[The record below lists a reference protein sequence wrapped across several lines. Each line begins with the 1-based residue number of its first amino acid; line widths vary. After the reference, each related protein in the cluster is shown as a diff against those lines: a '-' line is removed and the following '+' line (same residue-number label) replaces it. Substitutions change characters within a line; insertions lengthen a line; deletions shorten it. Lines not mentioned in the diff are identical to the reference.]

1 MEQKVSLAS
10 AEVDAYKKRCELLQ
24 KQNASLM
31 TQLNNLRALLVNQ
44 SSSSS
49 SGSTASLIGGV
60 TSSST
65 AAASNFISTSS
76 SINGIV
82 NTIVVIHDSI
92 YNLRFF
98 FRPGCRFVS
107 WVGLRLIYT
116 RFHTRTIQPTYFHE
130 EEENKTSEISWI
142 SMSAVFKVNF
152 TYRYK
157 INMHRLG

>member
-49 SGSTASLIGGV
+49 SGSTASLIGSV

-82 NTIVVIHDSI
+82 KTEPTTIPTNSIKIEPDCKFSKYYTNILPYSKSYVIVLIYDSI

-98 FRPGCRFVS
+98 FQAWMPFCLLG
-107 WVGLRLIYT
+107 WI
-116 RFHTRTIQPTYFHE
+116 
-130 EEENKTSEISWI
+130 WI
-142 SMSAVFKVNF
+142 SIYQIPS
-152 TYRYK
+152 
-157 INMHRLG
+157 

>member
-60 TSSST
+60 TSSTT
-65 AAASNFISTSS
+65 ATASNFISTST

-82 NTIVVIHDSI
+82 KTEPTTIPTNSI
-92 YNLRFF
+92 KIEPDCKFTKILSQYASLFKVLIVLIYHCIYYLRFF
-98 FRPGCRFVS
+98 FQAWMPFCLLG
-107 WVGLRLIYT
+107 
-116 RFHTRTIQPTYFHE
+116 
-130 EEENKTSEISWI
+130 WI
-142 SMSAVFKVNF
+142 
-152 TYRYK
+152 
-157 INMHRLG
+157 